1 MVSNLTCDILAF
13 QTQFCID
20 KQVWQSSIGTSVV
33 TSRNETKL
41 GYYLGDNCD
50 WLGPTKSKQGK
61 TQYPSSNS
69 NKNPKPTRPPRLPR
83 QARKRLQPSNIVKVP
98 TSILLELWTQD
109 DHRFER
115 KEALQDAQVSM
126 KKVDDAMK
134 NLRKSRTL
142 MSLER
147 ASIDVAVALLATAT
161 FDECN
166 NPFVCLQ
173 QAAMFAAMGS
183 KRGNNDELFKRFLPL
198 KSRCS
203 PLDALNILG
212 RADCLRA
219 IHFLK
224 EAQYL
229 CTWVASVCNSHRN
242 EFEGM
247 PWNYRWQVIGISN
260 YIIAS
265 SIDETGEALSQDNHD
280 AGALRKW
287 DDVAKKEFARGK
299 SDALL
304 LTEVNPSSSQGAVSV
319 VANIGN
325 RLLNGGGGSGSIP
338 SLGNEQLDHHQI
350 EYQNESQMAVDSGD
364 NGDVFDPYADVEVVG
379 I

>member
-1 MVSNLTCDILAF
+1 MIFLAF

-69 NKNPKPTRPPRLPR
+69 NKNPRPTRPPKVPR
-83 QARKRLQPSNIVKVP
+83 QARKLLQPSNIVKVP

-109 DHRFER
+109 DHRFDR
-115 KEALQDAQVSM
+115 IDALQDAQVSM

-183 KRGNNDELFKRFLPL
+183 KRGNNDEVFKRFLPL

-229 CTWVASVCNSHRN
+229 CTWVASVCSSHRN
-242 EFEGM
+242 ELEGM

-260 YIIAS
+260 YIISS
-265 SIDETGEALSQDNHD
+265 SIDETGEALSQDNPD

-287 DDVAKKEFARGK
+287 DDVAKEEFARGK

-304 LTEVNPSSSQGAVSV
+304 LTEVNPSSSAVSN
-319 VANIGN
+319 ANNGN
-325 RLLNGGGGSGSIP
+325 HLFNGGGGGSGCIS
-338 SLGNEQLDHHQI
+338 SLGKEQLNHHQI
-350 EYQNESQMAVDSGD
+350 EYQNESQSQMDVDNGD
-364 NGDVFDPYADVEVVG
+364 NGEAFDPYAGVEVVG